1 MSESTSS
8 DNPEAG
14 QAAEVKNGESKEECT
29 KEPGWDYFVFVS
41 FLSDEA
47 TFLWLGSFVRNNGYE
62 INEVLTQD

>member
-8 DNPEAG
+8 DNP

-47 TFLWLGSFVRNNGYE
+47 TFLWLGSFVGNNGYE